1 MLHEV
6 FKYRN
11 MRKKLYLA
19 YKVIEVLKIKTH
31 LQQNVETNT
40 VSSKSLPVWSQYRL
54 PTKTKIMWHIYVL
67 SVSYIGLKMEM
78 IWLTLNKPTQTYITN
93 SVISRN

>member
-11 MRKKLYLA
+11 MRKKLYLT
-19 YKVIEVLKIKTH
+19 YKVIDVLKIKTH

-40 VSSKSLPVWSQYRL
+40 VSSKSLQYGHSTAY
-54 PTKTKIMWHIYVL
+54 P
-67 SVSYIGLKMEM
+67 LK
-78 IWLTLNKPTQTYITN
+78 LK
-93 SVISRN
+93 